1 MKITVKGYFTLRKAM
16 DNKAVLEIEIKN
28 ASLGDMLKNLSNRF
42 GEGFSDLIFDPK
54 TKEVKNHISILVN
67 GRHYIFLPK
76 RLATE
81 LKEGDEVALFPQ
93 IAGG

>member
-1 MKITVKGYFTLRKAM
+1 MKIKIKGYFTLRKAM
-16 DNKAVLEIEIKN
+16 DNKAVLEIEMKN
-28 ASLGDMLKNLSNRF
+28 ASLGDVLKDLSNRF

-54 TKEVKNHISILVN
+54 TKEVKNHILILVN

>member
-1 MKITVKGYFTLRKAM
+1 MKIKVKAYFILRKAM
-16 DNKAVLEIEIKN
+16 DNKAVLEIEMKN
-28 ASLGDMLKNLSNRF
+28 ASLGDVLKDLSNRF

-67 GRHYIFLPK
+67 GRHYMFLPK

>member
-1 MKITVKGYFTLRKAM
+1 MKIKVKGYFTLM
-16 DNKAVLEIEIKN
+16 GNTAVLEIEMKN
-28 ASLGDMLKNLSNRF
+28 ASLGDVLKDLSNRF

>member
-1 MKITVKGYFTLRKAM
+1 M
-16 DNKAVLEIEIKN
+16 DNKTVLEIEMKN
-28 ASLGDMLKNLSNRF
+28 ASLGDVLKDLSNRF

-67 GRHYIFLPK
+67 GQHYIFPPK

>member
-1 MKITVKGYFTLRKAM
+1 MKIKVKGYFTFKKAM
-16 DNKAVLEIEIKN
+16 NNKAVLEIEMKN
-28 ASLGDMLKNLSNRF
+28 ASLGDVLEDLSNRF

-76 RLATE
+76 LLATE

>member
-1 MKITVKGYFTLRKAM
+1 M

>member
-16 DNKAVLEIEIKN
+16 DNKAVLEIEMKN
-28 ASLGDMLKNLSNRF
+28 ASLRDVLKNLSNRF

-76 RLATE
+76 QLATE

>member
-1 MKITVKGYFTLRKAM
+1 M
-16 DNKAVLEIEIKN
+16 IEIGMKN
-28 ASLGDMLKNLSNRF
+28 ASLGDVLENLSNRF

-54 TKEVKNHISILVN
+54 TNKVKNHISILVN

-76 RLATE
+76 QLATE

>member
-1 MKITVKGYFTLRKAM
+1 MKIKVKGYFTLRKAI
-16 DNKAVLEIEIKN
+16 DNEAVLEMEMKN
-28 ASLGDMLKNLSNRF
+28 ASLGDVLKDLSNRF

-76 RLATE
+76 QLATE

>member
-1 MKITVKGYFTLRKAM
+1 MKIKVKGYFTFKKAM
-16 DNKAVLEIEIKN
+16 NNKAVLEIEMKN
-28 ASLGDMLKNLSNRF
+28 ASLGDVLEDLSNRF

>member
-1 MKITVKGYFTLRKAM
+1 M
-16 DNKAVLEIEIKN
+16 DNKAVLEIEMKN
-28 ASLGDMLKNLSNRF
+28 ASLGDVLKDLSNRF

-54 TKEVKNHISILVN
+54 TKEVKNHILILVN

-93 IAGG
+93 IVGG

>member
-1 MKITVKGYFTLRKAM
+1 MKIKVKGYFTLRKAM
-16 DNKAVLEIEIKN
+16 DNKAVLEIEMKN
-28 ASLGDMLKNLSNRF
+28 ASLRDVLKDLSNRF

>member
-1 MKITVKGYFTLRKAM
+1 MKIKVKGYFTLRKAM
-16 DNKAVLEIEIKN
+16 DNKAVLEIEMKN
-28 ASLGDMLKNLSNRF
+28 ASLGDVLKDLSNRF

-54 TKEVKNHISILVN
+54 TKEVKNHILILVN

-93 IAGG
+93 IVGG

>member
-1 MKITVKGYFTLRKAM
+1 MKIKVKGYFTLRKAM
-16 DNKAVLEIEIKN
+16 DNKAVLEIEMKN
-28 ASLGDMLKNLSNRF
+28 ASLGDVLKDLSNRF
-42 GEGFSDLIFDPK
+42 GEDFSDLIFDPK
-54 TKEVKNHISILVN
+54 TKEVKNHILILVN
-67 GRHYIFLPK
+67 GRHYMFLPK

>member
-1 MKITVKGYFTLRKAM
+1 M
-16 DNKAVLEIEIKN
+16 DNKAVLEIEMKN
-28 ASLGDMLKNLSNRF
+28 ASLGDVLKDLSNRF

-54 TKEVKNHISILVN
+54 TKEVKNHILILVN

>member
-1 MKITVKGYFTLRKAM
+1 M
-16 DNKAVLEIEIKN
+16 DNKAESEIEMKN
-28 ASLGDMLKNLSNRF
+28 ASLGDMLENLSNRF

-76 RLATE
+76 LLATE

-93 IAGG
+93 ISGG

>member
-1 MKITVKGYFTLRKAM
+1 M
-16 DNKAVLEIEIKN
+16 DNKAVLEIEMKN
-28 ASLGDMLKNLSNRF
+28 ASLGDVLKDLSNRF

-54 TKEVKNHISILVN
+54 TKEIKNHISILVN